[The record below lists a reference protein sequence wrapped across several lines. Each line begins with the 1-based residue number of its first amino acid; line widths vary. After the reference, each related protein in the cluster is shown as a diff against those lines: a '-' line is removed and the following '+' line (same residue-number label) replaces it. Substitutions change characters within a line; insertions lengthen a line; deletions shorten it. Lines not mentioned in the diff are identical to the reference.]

1 MKHLFILITIILISV
16 SCRSQTK
23 KYSVEEIKMQNEL
36 LLKKFDSKTALKSKL
51 YVKDVLKALKFPVT
65 SFYPPDFEDSE
76 ENKSLSLN
84 FFNDTNFDKLNQDNL
99 LKFYK
104 IKIILKE
111 TPNQEEVTSIARKA
125 NLKWTQEIEDY
136 FKNLEITEV
145 VTNDK

>member
-1 MKHLFILITIILISV
+1 
-16 SCRSQTK
+16 
-23 KYSVEEIKMQNEL
+23 MQNEL

-104 IKIILKE
+104 IKIIFKE